1 MTSVALIHIGKT
13 GGTTIDTLLK
23 KNLKYYKEYH
33 LGNNYKENEKYII
46 WIRNPIHRFVSSFNH
61 SYYAVNTD
69 IKKIESFDL
78 DHCLIPDRMKNS
90 KDRNY
95 VFSPEYDNLVKQFS
109 SPNHLAES
117 LTSSDENLR
126 GKAIDL
132 MKRKEQHLFKGL
144 HWYLEKGNFVKN
156 KLQNI
161 YFVGRT
167 EFMKEDIVKL
177 SNVLNVKLDEN
188 LKLRENVFVDPSMKY
203 LSPLAIQNIK
213 DWYHK
218 TDYSILRKMVR
229 FGLIDQN
236 TYDLYCTYE

>member
-1 MTSVALIHIGKT
+1 MNVAFIHVGKT
-13 GGTTIDTLLK
+13 GGTTITKLLRPK
-23 KNLKYYKEYH
+23 FKNYTEYH
-33 LGNNYKENEKYII
+33 KRNNYKEHEKYII
-46 WIRNPIHRFVSSFNH
+46 WIRNPISRFVSAFNQVYH
-61 SYYAVNTD
+61 VVNTD
-69 IKKIESFDL
+69 LNTVESFDT
-78 DHCLIPDRMKNS
+78 DHCLLPIWMKNA
-90 KDRNY
+90 KGRNY
-95 VFSPEYDNLVKQFS
+95 AFSPEYDNLVKQFY

-132 MKRKEQHLFKGL
+132 MKREEDHLFKGL
-144 HWYLEKGNFVKN
+144 HWYLGKGNFVKN

-161 YFVGRT
+161 CFVGRT

-229 FGLIDQN
+229 FGLIDQT
-236 TYDLYCTYE
+236 TYDSYCKYE

>member
-1 MTSVALIHIGKT
+1 MTSVAFIHIGKT
-13 GGTTIDTLLK
+13 GGTTINELLK
-23 KNLKYYKEYH
+23 KTLKNYKHYH
-33 LGNNYKENEKYII
+33 LKNDYKDNEKYVI
-46 WIRNPIHRFVSSFNH
+46 WIRNPIHRFVSAFNH
-61 SYYAVNTD
+61 VHSAVNVHSNT
-69 IKKIESFDL
+69 IETFDL
-78 DHCLIPDRMKNS
+78 DHCIVPVRLRNS

-95 VFSPEYDNLVKQFS
+95 LYSPEYDNLVKQFS

-117 LTSSDENLR
+117 LTSTDTNLR
-126 GKAIDL
+126 NRAIEL
-132 MKRKEQHLFKGL
+132 MKHEEEHLFKGL
-144 HWYLEKGNFVKN
+144 YWYLEKCNFVKN

-177 SNVLNVKLDEN
+177 SDILNVKLDEN
-188 LKLRENVFVDPSMKY
+188 LKLRENKFVDPSMKY

-213 DWYHK
+213 HWYHK

-236 TYDLYCTYE
+236 TYDSYCRYE